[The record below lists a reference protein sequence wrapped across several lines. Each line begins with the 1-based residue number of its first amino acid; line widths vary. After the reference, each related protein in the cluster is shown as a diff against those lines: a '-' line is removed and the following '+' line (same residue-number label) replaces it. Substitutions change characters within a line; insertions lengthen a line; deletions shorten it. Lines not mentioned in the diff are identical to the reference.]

1 MNVRDYLIAI
11 AIIHEGKWHD
21 IYRALD
27 NKEEVS
33 DEVVN
38 NYFKHMK
45 CNALTILDSDYPEY
59 LRIAPYPPFVLFY
72 YGDISLIKDNN
83 KNIAVVGSRNATID
97 GLRNVDY
104 IVSGIAKE
112 YNIVSGL
119 ALGVDAAAHRAALFS
134 GGRTIAVLGN
144 GIEYCYPS
152 ANSDLY
158 KTIREKHLVISE
170 YYNYISPDPGNF
182 HQRNRLIAGF
192 AKATIIGESHLRS
205 GTLITANQTMQQFK
219 ELMAIPSSN
228 IFDSLNNELIRD
240 GAAVILS
247 PEDVFLNLDKA
258 RNSLLCKVK

>member
-1 MNVRDYLIAI
+1 MNHRDYLIALS
-11 AIIHEGKWHD
+11 IIHEGRWHD
-21 IYRALD
+21 ILKAIN

-33 DEVVN
+33 EEVIV

-45 CNALTILDSDYPEY
+45 CSALTFFDLGYPDY
-59 LRIAPYPPFVLFY
+59 LKKIPYPPFVLFY
-72 YGDISLIKDNN
+72 YGDISLIKDIN
-83 KNIAVVGSRNATID
+83 KNIAVVGSRTASVE

-119 ALGVDAAAHRAALFS
+119 ALGVDAIAHKAALLS

-152 ANSDLY
+152 ANSELY
-158 KTIREKHLVISE
+158 KTIKQKHLVISE
-170 YYNYISPDPGNF
+170 YYNYVSPDAGNF
-182 HQRNRLIAGF
+182 HQRNRLIAAF

-205 GTLITANQTMQQFK
+205 GTLITANHTMQQFK
-219 ELMAIPSSN
+219 EVMAIPSSD
-228 IFDSLNNELIRD
+228 ILDSLNNELIRD

-247 PEDVFLNLDKA
+247 PEDVFLNLDEDG
-258 RNSLLCKVK
+258 NSLLCKVK